1 MTNYND
7 DNDENV
13 EVDLSTLSIDEKVK
27 LLDGNLSYLMRR
39 TDALEKYVD
48 HVVESDQDHV
58 DLLSIRKHVKLQKRD
73 AIASAVLAANIIN
86 QLGYD
91 LIKPTMN

>member
-1 MTNYND
+1 MMTD
-7 DNDENV
+7 ENDENV
-13 EVDLSTLSIDEKVK
+13 EVDLSTLTLEEKVK

-48 HVVESDQDHV
+48 HVVDSDQDHV
-58 DLLSIRKHVKLQKRD
+58 DLLSIQKHVKLQKRD

-86 QLGYD
+86 QLGFEFETKT
-91 LIKPTMN
+91 LN